1 MRANI
6 THFVRLNCSV
16 SIAAK
21 CEPKMFILTDSR
33 SIFDDVKDD
42 TFSIFFYYI
51 NIYLKPVRIDIK
63 RIFSIKTIF
72 ELAV

>member
-1 MRANI
+1 M
-6 THFVRLNCSV
+6 
-16 SIAAK
+16 SIDAK

-42 TFSIFFYYI
+42 TFYFFYNI